1 LEFKL
6 WDTTLSLSV
15 TFEPHLPLAKVE
27 LSYST
32 FGYDEFMKNPVDV
45 PEKYI
50 SETNLLVNLK
60 YFLERIVP
68 AALESGVTLAMH
80 PDDPPI
86 PEPLGGAARIL
97 STLDHFGAAVQ
108 VATE

>member
-1 LEFKL
+1 M
-6 WDTTLSLSV
+6 
-15 TFEPHLPLAKVE
+15 E

-68 AALESGVTLAMH
+68 
-80 PDDPPI
+80 
-86 PEPLGGAARIL
+86 EPLGGAARIL